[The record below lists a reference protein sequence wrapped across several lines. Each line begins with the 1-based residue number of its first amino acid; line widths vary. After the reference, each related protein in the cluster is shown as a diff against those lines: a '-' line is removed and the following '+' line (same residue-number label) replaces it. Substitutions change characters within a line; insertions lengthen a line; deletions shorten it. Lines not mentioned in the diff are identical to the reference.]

1 MVQFIDQP
9 EPVIAL
15 AGSLLLEEDARDPG
29 TVEMVVADGVVQVF
43 PAETRPYLEYLV
55 TPRHRRDVIT
65 KLADHDPDPDALVR
79 ELLDAGL
86 IIEVPQSSARD
97 ALAAFEGLR
106 VVPQAVPAD
115 DDGPA
120 GSDGLVRLTMSKGD
134 PRGVMTSVLLADS
147 IFLARPD
154 EDLPTA
160 VGRIGRETG
169 LDGEPLARQGL
180 FGLGGLIGNGLARL
194 ERVAEPQ

>member
-15 AGSLLLEEDARDPG
+15 AGSLLLEEDAAEPG
-29 TVEMVVADGVVQVF
+29 TVEMVVADGVVQTF
-43 PAETRPYLEYLV
+43 PAETQPYLEYLV
-55 TPRHRRDVIT
+55 TPRHRHDVIA
-65 KLADHDPDPDALVR
+65 KLGEHDSDPEALVR
-79 ELLDAGL
+79 ELLDARL
-86 IIEVPQSSARD
+86 IIEVPQSSAQD

-115 DDGPA
+115 GDGPA
-120 GSDGLVRLTMSKGD
+120 DSDGLVQLTMSTGD
-134 PRGVMTSVLLADS
+134 PRGVLTSVILADS
-147 IFLARPD
+147 MFLARPD

-160 VGRIGRETG
+160 VGRIGREAG

-180 FGLGGLIGNGLARL
+180 FGLGGLIGNGLARF
-194 ERVAEPQ
+194 ERVAEPR